1 MHHGFLGTLA
11 GGYSGHKLE
20 DAYKDHKKQ
29 SQTSLPAVVPIA
41 QYQPPPSHQGQV
53 PARHGNFSASSR
65 DITLDKDHDLI
76 ASCSDIK
83 GRRKLSA
90 ISLNTVLTND
100 DGRFKWMAAGSDPGN
115 FGASA
120 RNVKLVENGRVLE
133 AELQR
138 CNGQWRKDTVRLD
151 ERIENNDGDLRMT

>member
-1 MHHGFLGTLA
+1 MHHGFLGGVGGAFA
-11 GGYSGHKLE
+11 GSRIE

-29 SQTSLPAVVPIA
+29 SQAPVPAPVPIV
-41 QYQPPPSHQGQV
+41 QNQPPPSQRQG
-53 PARHGNFSASSR
+53 PARHGNFSASSK

-90 ISLNTVLTND
+90 ISLNMLLTND
-100 DGRFKWMAAGSDPGN
+100 NGHFKWMATSSGLGN

-120 RNVKLVENGRVLE
+120 RNVKLVENGKVLE
-133 AELQR
+133 AELQC
-138 CNGQWRKDTVRLD
+138 CNGQWRKDPVRLD